1 MDSRIV
7 LDTKGAELLLGNGDM
22 LYISPGSTTANR
34 SQGTF
39 VSPKEIRSVV
49 KHLKEVAAPNFERSL
64 VQIKPGGG
72 GKFGDGDDLQERDDL
87 FDDAVRI
94 MIESGRGSVSLLQ
107 RRMGIGYGRAS
118 RLVDQMAVAG
128 IVGEHKGSVAREIL
142 ISLEDWDEMQL
153 LEADEDSDL
162 Q

>member
-1 MDSRIV
+1 MPCRVAFKVSSGMDSRIV

-39 VSPKEIRSVV
+39 VSSKEIRNIV
-49 KHLKEVAAPNFERSL
+49 KHLKEIAAPNFERSL
-64 VQIKPGGG
+64 VQIKARWQLVE
-72 GKFGDGDDLQERDDL
+72 FDVMRILERDDL

-128 IVGEHKGSVAREIL
+128 HR
-142 ISLEDWDEMQL
+142 W
-153 LEADEDSDL
+153 
-162 Q
+162 

>member
-1 MDSRIV
+1 
-7 LDTKGAELLLGNGDM
+7 LLLGNGDM

-39 VSPKEIRSVV
+39 VSAKEIRSIV

-72 GKFGDGDDLQERDDL
+72 SSVSEEGGDIQERDDL
-87 FDDAVRI
+87 FDSAVRI

-118 RLVDQMAVAG
+118 RLVEQMAVAG
-128 IVGEHKGSVAREIL
+128 IVGQHKGSVAREIL
-142 ISLEDWDEMQL
+142 ISLEDWDEMQQ
-153 LEADEDSDL
+153 LEADEDPDL
-162 Q
+162 E